1 MNYVIHMIAYIDPGS
16 GLLIWQ
22 AIAAGA
28 LGVVFYFK
36 RFRDLIWAKIA
47 LLFRSRNDETRDKQ
61 GKES

>member
-1 MNYVIHMIAYIDPGS
+1 MNLSSFILAYIDPGS

-36 RFRDLIWAKIA
+36 RFRDLLWAKFG
-47 LLFRSRNDETRDKQ
+47 LLFRSRNDQVRQKQ
-61 GKES
+61 DKES

>member
-1 MNYVIHMIAYIDPGS
+1 MNTFTFILAYIDPGS

-36 RFRDLIWAKIA
+36 RFRDLLWAKLG
-47 LLFRSRNDETRDKQ
+47 LLFRARNDQIRHKQ
-61 GKES
+61 DKES

>member
-1 MNYVIHMIAYIDPGS
+1 MNPISHVVAYIDPGS

-47 LLFRSRNDETRDKQ
+47 LLFRLRDDEERSKQ